1 MTRLLHRRVN
11 SPLGEIEIACSETA
25 LVALEFTDADDRFP
39 RSLQRRYGAASLID
53 ADDPLGVATKLA
65 AYFAGD
71 LAVLDAIAVDGGGT
85 EFQRR
90 VWMALRTIPAGTT
103 TSYGALA
110 VGLGQPTATRAIG
123 LANGA
128 NPIAI
133 VVPCH
138 RVIGANGTLTGYG
151 GGLPRKRWLLDHEQ
165 RHHRAAG
172 LLL

>member
-1 MTRLLHRRVN
+1 MTRLLHRRAD
-11 SPLGEIEIACSETA
+11 SLLGAIEIACSETA
-25 LVALEFTDADDRFP
+25 LVALEFADADDRFR
-39 RSLQRRYGAASLID
+39 RSLQRRYGVVSLID
-53 ADDPLGVATKLA
+53 TDDPLGVATKLA

-71 LAVLDAIAVDGGGT
+71 LAVLDTIDVDGGGT

-90 VWMALRTIPAGTT
+90 VWAALRTIPAGTT

-110 VGLGQPTATRAIG
+110 AKLGQPTATRAIG

-128 NPIAI
+128 NPISI

-151 GGLPRKRWLLDHEQ
+151 GGLPRKHWLLDHER
-165 RHHRAAG
+165 RHGGGAGG
-172 LLL
+172 LL

>member
-1 MTRLLHRRVN
+1 MTRLLHGRAN

-25 LVALEFTDADDRFP
+25 LVALEFADADDRFR
-39 RSLQRRYGAASLID
+39 RSLQRRYGAVSLID

-71 LAVLDAIAVDGGGT
+71 LAELDAIDVDGGGT

-90 VWMALRTIPAGTT
+90 VWTALRTIPAGTT

-110 VGLGQPTATRAIG
+110 IELGQPTATRAIG

-151 GGLPRKRWLLDHEQ
+151 GSLPRKRWLLDHE
-165 RHHRAAG
+165 RKHGRDKRD
-172 LLL
+172 LL